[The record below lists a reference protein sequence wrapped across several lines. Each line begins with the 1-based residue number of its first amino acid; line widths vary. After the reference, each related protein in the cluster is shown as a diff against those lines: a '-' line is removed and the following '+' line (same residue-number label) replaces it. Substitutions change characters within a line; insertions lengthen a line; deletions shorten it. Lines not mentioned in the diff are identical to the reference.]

1 MPSLELQ
8 LTKQGWDLSQ
18 AQDCRSTVSGFYM
31 PAPHPSFSSLN
42 TLKCPNLGPLTHLFN
57 STFGG
62 SIMIFFIYVLIFPQ
76 FNSISLVPSMKPLY
90 SFKKKG
96 YFSFTS
102 STGSWEILSSDFWQL
117 CRQHLVRIGTVF
129 TKSIYWT
136 FSVLGIARRGV
147 SKVYSLFE
155 HVLFMT

>member
-1 MPSLELQ
+1 MPCLELQ

-62 SIMIFFIYVLIFPQ
+62 SIMVFLNYVLILPQ
-76 FNSISLVPSMKPLY
+76 FNSISLFPSMKPLY
-90 SFKKKG
+90 SLKKKKG
-96 YFSFTS
+96 SFHLLLPLGVGRFLVQIS
-102 STGSWEILSSDFWQL
+102 GSFVGNTGKDWHSVYKIYILDFQCSWYSQKRCI
-117 CRQHLVRIGTVF
+117 
-129 TKSIYWT
+129 KSI
-136 FSVLGIARRGV
+136 
-147 SKVYSLFE
+147 LFI
-155 HVLFMT
+155 

>member
-1 MPSLELQ
+1 M
-8 LTKQGWDLSQ
+8 LS
-18 AQDCRSTVSGFYM
+18 
-31 PAPHPSFSSLN
+31 PHPSFSFLN
-42 TLKCPNLGPLTHLFN
+42 ILKCPSLGLLTHLFI

-62 SIMIFFIYVLIFPQ
+62 SIMIFYYVLILPQ
-76 FNSISLVPSMKPLY
+76 FNSIFLFPSMKPLY
-90 SFKKKG
+90 TLKKKKKR

-129 TKSIYWT
+129 TKSVYWT

-147 SKVYSLFE
+147 SKVYSLCE